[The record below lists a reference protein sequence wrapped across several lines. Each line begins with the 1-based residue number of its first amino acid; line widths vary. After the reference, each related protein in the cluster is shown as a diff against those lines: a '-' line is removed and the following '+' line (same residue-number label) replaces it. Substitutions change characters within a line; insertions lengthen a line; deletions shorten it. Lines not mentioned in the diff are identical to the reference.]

1 MKEYI
6 KTQIE
11 LSIEIK
17 KKCLD
22 NSIIDLLDKIGNIV
36 CNALND
42 NKKIILFGNGGSAA
56 DAQHIAAE
64 LIGRFET
71 ERAGL
76 PAIALS
82 CNTSN
87 ITAIGN
93 DYGFDQIFSRQ
104 IEALGK
110 NGDIAIGI
118 STSGNSTNIIN
129 ALEKSLQKGL
139 ITFGFTGDSKC
150 KMDEICDSVFHA
162 PSAITAKI
170 QECHIMAG
178 HIICG
183 IIDRKIKN

>member
-6 KTQIE
+6 KKQIE

-17 KKCLD
+17 KQCLD
-22 NSIIDLLDKIGNIV
+22 NSIVDLLNKIGHIIIDS
-36 CNALND
+36 LKD
-42 NKKIILFGNGGSAA
+42 NKKIIIFGNGGSAA

-64 LIGRFET
+64 LIGRFEV

-93 DYGFDQIFSRQ
+93 DYGFENIFSRQ
-104 IEALGK
+104 IEALGH

-118 STSGNSTNIIN
+118 STSGNSANIIN
-129 ALEKSLQKGL
+129 ALEKSLHKGL
-139 ITFGFTGDSKC
+139 ITFGFTGSSKC

-162 PSAITAKI
+162 PSTTTAKI

-183 IIDRKIKN
+183 MIDH